1 MFGENDKKAYQSV
14 KAPDELYDRI
24 LSSAEESK
32 QEKPLFKT
40 NLSRIVAAAACVV
53 FVFGAVFFSF
63 SNGGNVS
70 VKLNGSAVKE
80 GASVVV
86 TNEAAPY
93 ALAREFSP
101 AQIELTLDITKEAL
115 ITVDSGS
122 FDIVGEGENL
132 TQFTADENVT
142 VIWHSDG
149 MKKSTMT
156 VDYGRNTCEL
166 VLEYNGEWVITRK

>member
-1 MFGENDKKAYQSV
+1 MFGENEIKAYQSV

-32 QEKPLFKT
+32 KEKPLFKT
-40 NLSRIVAAAACVV
+40 NISRIVAAAACVV

-93 ALAREFSP
+93 ALAREFST

-149 MKKSTMT
+149 MNKSTMT